1 MKILAIVCSKGGVGK
16 STLSVNLSAALSIIE
31 FHNNP
36 KNPGKVLLVDMDPQY
51 HSGKTIS
58 SGVFGTDEK
67 ENNDS
72 EPTLGTFLMN
82 KTPLHRINKIVNKS
96 HLPAKENIDNLY
108 YIPSNTESMEDAD
121 TRLRNDVSGRWR
133 LADILKALDDTY
145 MYVVIDTPPNLSI
158 MTENALIAATHV
170 VVPVVLT
177 PYGLEGLVKTINK
190 IEEVQSD
197 PRVNPHLEFS
207 GIAITRGNLWHAEE
221 SEWHKILKNKYGELV
236 LPPVANRTDINM
248 AETQGLDIFS
258 YKPPRDPTSIAS
270 SSKATQ
276 EYAALADEIKKRIDN
291 T

>member
-16 STLSVNLSAALSIIE
+16 STLSVNLSAALSLIE
-31 FHNNP
+31 SH
-36 KNPGKVLLVDMDPQY
+36 KNPQDPGKILLVDMDPQY

-58 SGVFGTDEK
+58 KGVFGTDENGK
-67 ENNDS
+67 EDD
-72 EPTLGTFLMN
+72 ELTLGSFLMN
-82 KTPLHRINKIVNKS
+82 KTPLHRINKIVKKS
-96 HLPAKENIDNLY
+96 HLPAKDNINNLY
-108 YIPSNTESMEDAD
+108 YIPSNTTSMEDAD

-133 LADILKALDDTY
+133 LTDLLKPLDDTY
-145 MYVVIDTPPNLSI
+145 KYVVIDTPPNLSI

-177 PYGLEGLVKTINK
+177 PYGLEGLVKTIK
-190 IEEVQSD
+190 KTEEIQND
-197 PRVNPHLEFS
+197 PRVNPNLEFS

-221 SEWHKILKNKYGELV
+221 AEWHKILKNKYGKLV
-236 LPPVANRTDINM
+236 LPPIANRTDINM

-276 EYAALADEIKKRIDN
+276 EYATLADEIKKRIDN